1 MAGRPN
7 NANMRLL
14 ETTICEQ
21 ATVDATA
28 GVIRG
33 VKILGR
39 ESSNGRVYS
48 DRAMDSAAR
57 LYEGIGVNINHTD
70 RSQPDRDRQLE
81 EAFGFLSN
89 VKREKDAVFGD
100 LHFLKS
106 HPLAAVV
113 IEAAERMPNQLGLS
127 HHAEG
132 KVVREGGRA
141 VVEDVEKVFSVDLV
155 RNPATNR
162 GLFESKEGTMKKKV
176 KTILAESY
184 PKKYKS
190 IAKLLREMDGP
201 EDEPMAN
208 MEVDVPAEGGAEEQ
222 AKAAFESMV
231 LAVLHDE
238 SLDKAGKLSKIKEIL
253 AAEEKLLGTETTE
266 EEEDEPGQ
274 EKEDKEEKE
283 ATESKRRKPATD
295 PAVKQ
300 LMEQVSRLNH
310 RQLVRD
316 ILEESGYRYADLS
329 PERKKL
335 LAKLDDEEAIRDL
348 IESWGPPALNGHSFG
363 GRRTV
368 ISEST
373 DTKPAADAKSFAKL
387 VKSR

>member
-1 MAGRPN
+1 
-7 NANMRLL
+7 MRLL

-21 ATVDATA
+21 ATVDAQA

-57 LYEGIGVNINHTD
+57 LYENIGVNINHTD

-162 GLFESKEGTMKKKV
+162 GLFESEKPPMKRKV
-176 KTILAESY
+176 KAILAESY
-184 PKKYKS
+184 PRTYKS

-201 EDEPMAN
+201 DEEPMAN
-208 MEVDVPAEGGAEEQ
+208 MEVEVPAEGGAEEQ

-253 AAEEKLLGTETTE
+253 AAEEKLLGTETTAE
-266 EEEDEPGQ
+266 EEEEPGQ
-274 EKEDKEEKE
+274 EKEDEEEKE
-283 ATESKRRKPATD
+283 TTESKRRKPATD

-316 ILEESGYRYADLS
+316 VLEESGYRHADLS

-335 LAKLDDEEAIRDL
+335 LAKTTDEDDLRDL
-348 IESWGPPALNGHSFG
+348 VESWGPAMPRGLATG
-363 GRRTV
+363 GYRQTV
-368 ISEST
+368 RESS
-373 DTKPAADAKSFAKL
+373 DHKPAADAKSFAKL